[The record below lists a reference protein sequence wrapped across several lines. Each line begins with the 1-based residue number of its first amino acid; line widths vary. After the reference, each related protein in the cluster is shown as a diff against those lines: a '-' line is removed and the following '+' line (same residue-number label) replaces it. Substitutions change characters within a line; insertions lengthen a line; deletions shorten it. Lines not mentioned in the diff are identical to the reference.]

1 MVTQS
6 KKRKKTHRGPEST
19 SENSSPLAQLP
30 LLISP
35 PPGNPPLVC
44 THSDPAKS
52 SKRIILCHPTS
63 PTPLNS
69 ISAFRLYLPSTR
81 SVISPFR
88 PQRHACMVVPGF
100 SEPPPL
106 LKQKENENK
115 TKRRARH
122 MGVVV
127 TRGEIPFRH
136 LLFAGQL
143 KLYVENN
150 MKGPI
155 CVYVKRGN
163 EQDD

>member
-1 MVTQS
+1 MNS
-6 KKRKKTHRGPEST
+6 DKARRERKPMGV
-19 SENSSPLAQLP
+19 L
-30 LLISP
+30 SP
-35 PPGNPPLVC
+35 PQRTPHHSLNFLSSSHHHPETPHLVC

-52 SKRIILCHPTS
+52 SKRIILCHPAS

-155 CVYVKRGN
+155 CVCIY
-163 EQDD
+163 